1 MTKTSESRLAD
12 FVSLGE
18 LRISEAHP
26 KNHWI
31 ECYSPVKERPC
42 PHCGELTS
50 SKYDKRVC
58 KIKDVPLRV
67 SAPTLT
73 IHVTKRRF
81 KCHTCNKI
89 FTEVIDGIRKNRRTT
104 ERFRR
109 LIMWACD
116 RFANLDQ
123 VRKDF
128 GVSSDFVYK
137 AFYEQ
142 LELKRRMNN
151 VYAWPKLVG
160 IDEHGFG
167 KDRNTH
173 KKVFVSM
180 IVNQSKKKLME
191 VAFGK
196 SKAVLQAQLAH
207 IPGRENVQYV
217 TMDMCDPYR
226 SWVRDFFPNAQI
238 VADKFHVIR
247 LLSPSIMKERR
258 LITSTN
264 ADRKARSLIL
274 CNSKKLD
281 YFDRKALLKFLTR
294 YPKLNEL
301 YHAKEAL
308 QTFYNIKGYDRA
320 CKAMGLMIERF
331 KKSKYKEVRRL
342 GNTLSYW
349 RCEVLNYFKTR
360 LTNARL
366 EGFNN
371 KASVVRKRGYGYK
384 NPNNY
389 RLQVLSACS

>member
-1 MTKTSESRLAD
+1 MSKTSEQRLSD
-12 FVSLGE
+12 FISLGE
-18 LRISEAHP
+18 LRISKAHP
-26 KNHWI
+26 KQFWI
-31 ECYSPVKERPC
+31 ECYSPVKSRPC
-42 PHCGELTS
+42 PHCGEFS
-50 SKYDKRVC
+50 KSKYDKRIC

-67 SAPTLT
+67 SAPPIT
-73 IHVTKRRF
+73 IHLTKRRF
-81 KCHTCNKI
+81 KCHPCNKI
-89 FTEVIDGIRKNRRTT
+89 FTETIEGIQRHRRTT

-116 RFANLDQ
+116 RFASLDQ

-128 GVSSDFVYK
+128 QVSSDFVYR

-142 LELKRRMNN
+142 LELKRRKNN
-151 VYAWPKLVG
+151 VYAWPKMIG

-167 KDRNTH
+167 KDRQTH

-180 IVNQSKKKLME
+180 IVNQSRKKLME

-196 SKAVLQAQLAH
+196 SKAILQSQLGH
-207 IPGRENVQYV
+207 IPGRENVEYV

-226 SWVRDFFPNAQI
+226 SWVKDFFPNAQI

-247 LLSPSIMKERR
+247 LLGPSIMKERR

-274 CNSKKLD
+274 CNSRRLD
-281 YFDRKALLKFLTR
+281 YFDRKALLEFLKK

-308 QTFYNIKGYDRA
+308 QVFYSIKGYDRA
-320 CKAMGLMIERF
+320 AKAIDKMIKRF
-331 KKSKYKEVRRL
+331 RRSEYKEIRRL
-342 GNTLSYW
+342 GNTLKYW
-349 RCEVLNYFKTR
+349 KQEVINYFRKR

-371 KASVVRKRGYGYK
+371 KASVVRKRAYGYK

-389 RLQVLSACS
+389 RLRVLSACS